1 VRAYLRELRAAV
13 ARLAGLLEADEVVL
27 TAGGSTYF
35 DAVADKLTALPS
47 GAGSSSASRTRAW
60 CSTSGIRTFFE
71 LAEQTQRCPIPR
83 RVAHFCVCS
92 REQVSG
98 PV

>member
-1 VRAYLRELRAAV
+1 VPRARRRGVAGYEAVGGHDVTPDGYAGVRACLRELRAAV

-60 CSTSGIRTFFE
+60 CSTSG
-71 LAEQTQRCPIPR
+71 
-83 RVAHFCVCS
+83 S
-92 REQVSG
+92 
-98 PV
+98 